1 MSNAFKQQSLVVFLA
16 AVLFLPTIV
25 FSQDYRLFNPESR
38 KFFARLPQ
46 MDSTFGLREV

>member
-16 AVLFLPTIV
+16 AVLFLPAIV